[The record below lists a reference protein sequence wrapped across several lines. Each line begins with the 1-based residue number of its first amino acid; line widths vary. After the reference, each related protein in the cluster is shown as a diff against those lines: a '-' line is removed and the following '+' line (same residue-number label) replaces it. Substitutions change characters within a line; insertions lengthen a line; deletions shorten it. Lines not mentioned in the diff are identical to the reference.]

1 MRKAIGIGC
10 IIWGVVCLIS
20 SVGFVLFNH
29 LEDKK
34 AQGSSQVFL
43 YSAQLAIQEQEL

>member
-10 IIWGVVCLIS
+10 VILGVFCLIVS
-20 SVGFVLFNH
+20 FGFVLFNH

-34 AQGSSQVFL
+34 AQERTEDVSIRSE
-43 YSAQLAIQEQEL
+43 QLQEM